1 MILWKFYT
9 IYRILSKLVIKKK
22 EVNKLTHQVYFNK
35 WGLVFKVVFKV
46 VFKMVDLVFVI
57 FDFIT

>member
-9 IYRILSKLVIKKK
+9 IYRVLSKLIVKKK
-22 EVNKLTHQVYFNK
+22 EVNKFAQQTCFNK
-35 WGLVFKVVFKV
+35 WDLVFKVGVKV
-46 VFKMVDLVFVI
+46 VFKMVDLVFIV